1 MMLLHRNLVERS
13 AVERWSGNLLHH
25 HRPPR
30 RGRVVERSPAQAIC
44 GGAEWPVEQPGIPTL
59 IELDSDMPYVIMNDP
74 QAKFAALAMAAKR
87 LNAERDAATKARNNG
102 SAMRTKAVAKPRPL
116 AAAPAPVAYQSTDLS
131 RALAAEWRRQQAARA
146 ERPAATELTD
156 RQQRER
162 SDAIWNRVLASRTK
176 RP

>member
-1 MMLLHRNLVERS
+1 
-13 AVERWSGNLLHH
+13 
-25 HRPPR
+25 
-30 RGRVVERSPAQAIC
+30 
-44 GGAEWPVEQPGIPTL
+44 
-59 IELDSDMPYVIMNDP
+59 MPYVIMNDP

-87 LNAERDAATKARNNG
+87 LNADHDAATKA
-102 SAMRTKAVAKPRPL
+102 KASGPATRPRLLAKPHPV
-116 AAAPAPVAYQSTDLS
+116 AAAPAPSAYQPTDVS

-162 SDAIWNRVLASRTK
+162 SDAIWNRVLASRAG